1 MVASMSQQMVER
13 LPGAPIAAGAG
24 ADWNLAAVID
34 AAPLRETP
42 FDHIRLDHIFPADFY
57 RDLLANL
64 PAPEQYHPL
73 FHRDAMTA
81 DGSSTRMR
89 MYLYPELLW
98 RLPRAQRQ
106 IWGKISAALMSKDLE
121 LAFKRKFRAA
131 LEDRFQMR
139 AEDIPLY
146 PIPILVR
153 DLPGYHI
160 RIHSD
165 ALSKAITV
173 QFYMPSDNSQAHLG
187 TIFHTTRA
195 QDGSDQPTAMQFL
208 PASGYAFAVRKKE
221 SWHSAPKTT
230 EADGERRSIML
241 TYYVDKEH
249 ATKRRLQR
257 LGIFFGKYPKI

>member
-1 MVASMSQQMVER
+1 MAQQMIESMV
-13 LPGAPIAAGAG
+13 GAPAVAGKG
-24 ADWNLAAVID
+24 QGWDLPAVID
-34 AAPLRETP
+34 AAPLRQEP

-64 PAPEQYHPL
+64 PAPGQYHPL

-98 RLPRAQRQ
+98 RLPRAQRL
-106 IWGKISAALMSKDLE
+106 IWGKISATLMSKELE
-121 LAFKRKFRAA
+121 LAFKRKFRTA
-131 LEDRFQMR
+131 LEDRFQMA

-173 QFYMPSDNSQAHLG
+173 QFYIPSDNSQAHLG
-187 TIFHTTRA
+187 TVFHTTRA
-195 QDGSDQPTAMQFL
+195 QDGSDRPTAMQFL

-249 ATKRRLQR
+249 ALKRRWQR
-257 LGIFFGKYPKI
+257 LKIFFGSYPKI

>member
-1 MVASMSQQMVER
+1 MSQQMAHSMG
-13 LPGAPIAAGAG
+13 GAPAVAGTAG
-24 ADWNLAAVID
+24 DWDLPAVID

-42 FDHIRLDHIFPADFY
+42 FDHIRLDNIFAPAFY

-64 PAPEQYHPL
+64 PAAGQYHPL

-106 IWGKISAALMSKDLE
+106 IWGKISSTLMSKELE
-121 LAFKRKFRAA
+121 LAFKRKFRNA
-131 LEDRFQMR
+131 LEDRFQQS
-139 AEDIPLY
+139 AESIPLY

-173 QFYMPSDNSQAHLG
+173 QFYIPSDNSQAHLG
-187 TIFHTTRA
+187 TVFHTTRA

-249 ATKRRLQR
+249 ALKRRLQR
-257 LGIFFGKYPKI
+257 LRIFFGRYPKI

>member
-1 MVASMSQQMVER
+1 MSQQMAESMV
-13 LPGAPIAAGAG
+13 GAPAAMA
-24 ADWNLAAVID
+24 ARQEWDLAAVID
-34 AAPLRETP
+34 AAPLREAP
-42 FDHIRLDHIFPADFY
+42 FDHIRLDNIFPADFY
-57 RDLLANL
+57 RELLANQ
-64 PAPEQYHPL
+64 PAANQYHPL

-81 DGSSTRMR
+81 EGSSTRMR

-106 IWGKISAALMSKDLE
+106 IWGKVAAALMSKELE
-121 LAFKRKFRAA
+121 LAFKRKFRSA
-131 LEDRFQMR
+131 LEDRFQMA

-160 RIHSD
+160 RVHSD

-187 TIFHTTRA
+187 TVFHTTRA
-195 QDGSDQPTAMQFL
+195 QDGTDQPTAMQFL

-230 EADGERRSIML
+230 EADGERCSIML
-241 TYYVDKEH
+241 TYYVDKGH
-249 ATKRRLQR
+249 AAKRRLQR

>member
-1 MVASMSQQMVER
+1 MSQQMVHSMT
-13 LPGAPIAAGAG
+13 GAPTVAGTR
-24 ADWNLAAVID
+24 ADWDLPAVID
-34 AAPLRETP
+34 AAPLRESP
-42 FDHIRLDHIFPADFY
+42 FDHIRLDNIFPADFY

-64 PAPEQYHPL
+64 PAAGQYHPL

-81 DGSSTRMR
+81 EGSSTRMR

-106 IWGKISAALMSKDLE
+106 IWRKISTALMSKELE
-121 LAFKRKFRAA
+121 LAFKRKFRDA
-131 LEDRFQMR
+131 LEDRFQQS
-139 AEDIPLY
+139 AESIPLY

-173 QFYMPSDNSQAHLG
+173 QFYIPSDTSQAHLG
-187 TIFHTTRA
+187 TVFHTTRA
-195 QDGSDQPTAMQFL
+195 QDGTDQPTAMQFL

-249 ATKRRLQR
+249 AMKRRLQR
-257 LGIFFGKYPKI
+257 LRIFFGKYPKI

>member
-1 MVASMSQQMVER
+1 MSQQMVHSMT
-13 LPGAPIAAGAG
+13 GAPTVAGMQ
-24 ADWNLAAVID
+24 ADWDLPAVID
-34 AAPLRETP
+34 AAPLRESP
-42 FDHIRLDHIFPADFY
+42 FDHIRLDNIFPADFY

-64 PAPEQYHPL
+64 PASGQYHPL

-106 IWGKISAALMSKDLE
+106 IWSKISSALMSKELE

-131 LEDRFQMR
+131 LEDRFQQP
-139 AEDIPLY
+139 AESIPLY

-173 QFYMPSDNSQAHLG
+173 QFYIPSDDSQAHLG
-187 TIFHTTRA
+187 TVFHTTRA
-195 QDGSDQPTAMQFL
+195 QDGADQPIAMQFL

-249 ATKRRLQR
+249 AAKRRWQR
-257 LGIFFGKYPKI
+257 LRIFFGKYPKI

>member
-1 MVASMSQQMVER
+1 MSQQMVHSTA
-13 LPGAPIAAGAG
+13 GAPAAAGAEG
-24 ADWNLAAVID
+24 EWNLPAVID
-34 AAPLRETP
+34 AAPLREAP
-42 FDHIRLDHIFPADFY
+42 FDHIRLDNIFPAAFY

-64 PAPEQYHPL
+64 PAAGQYHPL
-73 FHRDAMTA
+73 FHRDAMTE

-98 RLPRAQRQ
+98 RLPSAQRK
-106 IWGKISAALMSKDLE
+106 IWGKISSALMSKELE
-121 LAFKRKFRAA
+121 LAFKRKFRDA
-131 LEDRFQMR
+131 LEDRFQQS
-139 AEDIPLY
+139 AESIPLY

-173 QFYMPSDNSQAHLG
+173 QFYIPNDNSQAHLG
-187 TIFHTTRA
+187 TVFHTTRA
-195 QDGSDQPTAMQFL
+195 QDGSDQPIAMQFL

-249 ATKRRLQR
+249 ALKRRLQR
-257 LGIFFGKYPKI
+257 ARIFFGRYPKI